1 MISWTL
7 KSFEDLKVDELYQ
20 IMALRSEVFVVEQNC
35 VYQDLD
41 GKDQKSWHLM
51 GSMEGSLVAYSRLL
65 PQGISYSDAS
75 IGRVVT
81 SPDKRR
87 LGLGKTLMQESI
99 ASIEKLFNTKNIRIS
114 AQCYLLDF
122 YQSLGFVTIGE
133 SYLEDGIPHQEMT
146 IG

>member
-51 GSMEGSLVAYSRLL
+51 GSMEGSVVAYSRLL

-99 ASIEKLFNTKNIRIS
+99 ASIEKLFNTKKIRIS
-114 AQCYLLDF
+114 AQYYLLDF
-122 YQSLGFVTIGE
+122 YQSLGFVAIGE

>member
-41 GKDQKSWHLM
+41 GKDQKSWHLL
-51 GSMEGSLVAYSRLL
+51 GSMEGSVVAYSRLL

-81 SPDKRR
+81 SPNKRR

-99 ASIEKLFNTKNIRIS
+99 ASIEKLFKTKNIRIS

-122 YQSLGFVTIGE
+122 YQSLGFVAIGE

>member
-51 GSMEGSLVAYSRLL
+51 GSMEGSVVAYSRLL

-87 LGLGKTLMQESI
+87 LGLGKTLMQESM
-99 ASIEKLFNTKNIRIS
+99 ASIEKLFNTKKIRIS
-114 AQCYLLDF
+114 AQYYLLDF
-122 YQSLGFVTIGE
+122 YQSLGFVAIGE